1 MEANFYSES
10 ELLAWVMILFLRTL
24 LLLLRLCSTS
34 FLRLEWLDSTG
45 WVVNWLA
52 CSASGW
58 DILLLRF
65 LLLLCSTSC
74 LRLEWLDSTGWVV
87 SWLACSVSPSGWDI
101 LLLRFLLLSSRPLV
115 TESPS
120 AKGKSQL

>member
-10 ELLAWVMILFLRTL
+10 ELLAWLMILFLRTL

-65 LLLLCSTSC
+65 LLL
-74 LRLEWLDSTGWVV
+74 
-87 SWLACSVSPSGWDI
+87 
-101 LLLRFLLLSSRPLV
+101 SSRPLV